1 MASDVGNDVRFDRTR
16 LAWGGLGTN
25 LSAVMASPEVQEVV
39 PLWRFWEQWG
49 IADTK
54 MLGWWDDDVPVLSS
68 HPDVKATVYLKR
80 DHSMLVALG
89 HFGDNATVATL
100 TFKDGVARKLSA
112 RAIQAYQ
119 PARDFGAAAARIAV
133 PVQAKGGWLIEVATV
148 PTGTNP

>member
-1 MASDVGNDVRFDRTR
+1 
-16 LAWGGLGTN
+16 
-25 LSAVMASPEVQEVV
+25 
-39 PLWRFWEQWG
+39 
-49 IADTK
+49 
-54 MLGWWDDDVPVLSS
+54 
-68 HPDVKATVYLKR
+68 
-80 DHSMLVALG
+80 MLVALG
-89 HFGDNATVATL
+89 HFGDNATVTTL